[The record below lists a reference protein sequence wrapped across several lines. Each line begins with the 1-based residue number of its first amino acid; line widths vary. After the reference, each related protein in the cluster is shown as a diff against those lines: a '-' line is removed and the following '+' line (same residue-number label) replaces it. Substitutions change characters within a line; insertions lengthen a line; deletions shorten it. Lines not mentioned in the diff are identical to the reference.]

1 MLTDLLQN
9 IYNRIAQ
16 LGMSIQGLKK
26 SLDDLNKNIEE
37 KIKNLTTKMG
47 EFSQEIEITQD
58 KHINTINDIGKS
70 VTRELKNMSEGL
82 GLDDFNTLFLK
93 LEQFANLSE
102 DILNQEN
109 VNMLLSEAID
119 SVKLMKQ
126 SLGKEKLIDI
136 KE

>member
-16 LGMSIQGLKK
+16 FGMSIQGLKK
-26 SLDDLNKNIEE
+26 SLDDLNNNIEE
-37 KIKNLTTKMG
+37 KIKNLSTKMG
-47 EFSQEIEITQD
+47 EFSHEINITKD
-58 KHINTINDIGKS
+58 IHINTIHDIGKT

-82 GLDDFNTLFLK
+82 GLDDFNTLIIK

-102 DILNQEN
+102 DILNQET

-126 SLGKEKLIDI
+126 SLGKEKIINI
-136 KE
+136 KK